1 MVLIAWDVH
10 RDLLFLWGYIL
21 GIKMV
26 LSGGA
31 VAIQGA
37 LMLRD
42 LR

>member
-1 MVLIAWDVH
+1 M
-10 RDLLFLWGYIL
+10 WGYIL
-21 GIKMV
+21 GVKMV
-26 LSGGA
+26 LIGGA